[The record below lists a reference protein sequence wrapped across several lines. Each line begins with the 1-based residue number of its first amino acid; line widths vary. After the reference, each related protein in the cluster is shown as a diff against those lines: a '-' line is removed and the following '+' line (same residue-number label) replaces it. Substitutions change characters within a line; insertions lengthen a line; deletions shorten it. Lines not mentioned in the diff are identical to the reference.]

1 MAKAKQWNGD
11 GNEDDVSGDRL
22 PARGQ
27 TMSRRNILAR
37 KTCEW
42 TAFCLVF
49 LIPALFWTPEAFS
62 AAGAPTMEDV
72 RVEAVRGGYQLID
85 LGELRGMLKRG
96 PGRILLVDTRQDWE
110 YRTGHIPGS
119 INFSFEPTRW
129 SRLKNRWALK
139 AALGADKS
147 RPLVFY

>member
-1 MAKAKQWNGD
+1 MNW
-11 GNEDDVSGDRL
+11 RHL
-22 PARGQ
+22 PGRVKIA
-27 TMSRRNILAR
+27 A
-37 KTCEW
+37 
-42 TAFCLVF
+42 LVF
-49 LIPALFWTPEAFS
+49 AIALLIPALLRVQEVLS

-72 RVEAVRGGYQLID
+72 RTEAVRGGYRLID
-85 LGELRGMLKRG
+85 FGALRVRLEQE

-110 YRTGHIPGS
+110 YRTGHIPNS

-139 AALGADKS
+139 AALGADKT